1 MGLGARLKATFE
13 QFGHLRYEIGILI
26 NRRWWRILSVWTTP
40 ACWVLVSYRL
50 DRALFL
56 LLGRAY
62 GLVRVLLFPLRLLF
76 DVLGGRHEIHYRAD
90 IGRGLV
96 VLHPGLGIVVN
107 ARSRIGSD
115 LVLTGGNCIGLRNV
129 FERGEI
135 TIGRNVNFGANAV
148 VMGPCT
154 IGDDVAI
161 GAGAV
166 VVSSAPSGSVLVGVP
181 ARPLARTTQDTGVAD
196 LELVTQTRG

>member
-1 MGLGARLKATFE
+1 MSIGARLRASFQ

-26 NRRWWRILSVWTTP
+26 NTRWWRVVSIWTAPT
-40 ACWVLVSYRL
+40 CWVLVSYRL

-56 LLGRAY
+56 LFGRAY
-62 GLVRVLLFPLRLLF
+62 GLVRVVLFPLRLLF
-76 DVLGGRHEIHYRAD
+76 AFLGGRHEIHYRAD
-90 IGRGLV
+90 IGRGLS
-96 VLHPGLGIVVN
+96 VLHPGLGVVIT
-107 ARSRIGSD
+107 AHSRIGTD

-129 FERGEI
+129 FDRGEV
-135 TIGRNVNFGANAV
+135 TIGNNVNFGANAV
-148 VMGPCT
+148 VIGPCT

-181 ARPLARTTQDTGVAD
+181 ARPLNAEKTGSTAPD
-196 LELVTQTRG
+196 LELVARTR